1 MKGIGAVK
9 GMSIGRAV
17 IQYEIPE
24 IVERKCIDPK
34 TEVDKLE
41 QALGLA
47 EEQLDALILTQKQ
60 EAQGEV
66 DIFTAHKMF
75 FSDPELL
82 EKIKN
87 KILEEKATAE
97 WAVKAVFGE
106 YIEIFASMCNS
117 YMQERAVD
125 LRDVSQRI
133 IRNILGKP
141 GIDYNG
147 MKAESILI
155 AKEITP
161 SLIAAMPK
169 DRVKGIIM
177 AEGGLTS
184 HTIILANLLE
194 IPTIIRAESLCN
206 IKNGDEILINGSTG
220 EFFINPEAHIKDVF
234 KKEAAEL
241 VKFKKSLLSFAGKK
255 SCSKDGVCV
264 EIACNIGAPD
274 DVVIVQ
280 KNDGEAIGLYR
291 SEFLFMN
298 RNSPPTEEEQY
309 LAYSSVLKRL
319 PDKRVIIRTL
329 DVGGDKAL
337 DYLQIAA
344 EDNPFLGYR
353 AVRYCI
359 DHVEIFKIQLRAL
372 LRASVFGQLHIM
384 IPMISGIQ
392 EVKAVKVLLAE
403 VQEELKS
410 NNILFS
416 NEIKLGIMIEIPAA
430 ALISD
435 VLAKEVD
442 FFSIGTNDLI
452 QYTIAVDRMNGMVA
466 KLYSVH
472 HPAVLRLIKLVID
485 NAHKAGIWVGMCG
498 AAAGDNSLAPLWLG
512 MGLDEFS
519 VTPGSVLEV
528 RALLAET
535 NASFWRAQVDNILA
549 SESSDEVI
557 KKIEEL
563 ITENARA
570 NGNN

>member
-24 IVERKCIDPK
+24 IVERKCIDSK

-60 EAQGEV
+60 EAQGEA

-87 KILEEKATAE
+87 KIIEEKVTAE

-117 YMQERAVD
+117 YMQERVVD
-125 LRDVSQRI
+125 LRDVAERI
-133 IRNILGKP
+133 IRNILGTP

-161 SLIAAMPK
+161 SLMATMPK
-169 DRVKGIIM
+169 DKVKGIIM

-220 EFFINPEAHIKDVF
+220 EFFINPEEHIKEAF
-234 KKEAAEL
+234 EKEATKL
-241 VKFKKSLLSFAGKK
+241 VKYKKSLLSLVGKK

-274 DVVIVQ
+274 DVFIVQ

-291 SEFLFMN
+291 SEFLYMN

-359 DHVEIFKIQLRAL
+359 DHAEVFKIQLRAL
-372 LRASVFGQLHIM
+372 LRASVFGQLYIM

-403 VQEELKS
+403 VQSELES
-410 NNILFS
+410 NNILFA

-452 QYTIAVDRMNGMVA
+452 QYTIAVDRMNGKVA
-466 KLYSVH
+466 KLYSVY
-472 HPAVLRLIKLVID
+472 HPAVLRLIRLVID
-485 NAHKAGIWVGMCG
+485 NAHKSGIWVGMCG
-498 AAAGDNSLAPLWLG
+498 EAAGDNSLAPLWLG

-519 VTPGSVLEV
+519 VTPSSVLEV

-549 SESSDEVI
+549 SESSEEVI
-557 KKIEEL
+557 KLIEEL
-563 ITENARA
+563 SAENARA
-570 NGNN
+570 NGND